1 MKTSF
6 AKRAALIVLPLVITV
21 AGAWLLM
28 RSLGTGSALD
38 QAQTGGRKVLYYKCF
53 SQSRCDNRTNYGL
66 DHGVFGFFGLELT
79 CSSQLMMSE
88 WLPERLSISARSCLA
103 EAAAWPCGNRLRKSR
118 KTSAAFAGSFN
129 EWI

>member
-38 QAQTGGRKVLYYKCF
+38 QAQTGGRKVLYYK
-53 SQSRCDNRTNYGL
+53 ST
-66 DHGVFGFFGLELT
+66 
-79 CSSQLMMSE
+79 MMLGE
-88 WLPERLSISARSCLA
+88 SARRHA
-103 EAAAWPCGNRLRKSR
+103 RTVWAWTWCRSMKAR
-118 KTSAAFAGSFN
+118 KTARPSRGRLKEVWADSGELLFAVALR
-129 EWI
+129 